1 MLKRATIAAAAAVLA
16 FSGNSAMA
24 TETGTAQLIGAG
36 PNCFKIY
43 IQESGTKYAVDY
55 ASTSTSATI
64 GFVSMLVDFS
74 GWTTITIETD
84 GTQPKDCADGTFYR
98 IIGMHF

>member
-16 FSGNSAMA
+16 FSSNSAMA
-24 TETGTAQLIGAG
+24 TETGTSQLIGAG
-36 PNCFKIY
+36 PNCFKIH

-55 ASTSTSATI
+55 ASTATSATI
-64 GFVSMLVDFS
+64 GFLAMLVDYS

-84 GTQPKDCADGTFYR
+84 GTQPKDCGDGTFYR
-98 IIGMHF
+98 IIGVHF

>member
-16 FSGNSAMA
+16 FGGNSAMA

-36 PNCFKIY
+36 LNCLKIY

-64 GFVSMLVDFS
+64 GFVAMLADYS

-84 GTQPKDCADGTFYR
+84 GTQPKDCSDGTFYR
-98 IIGMHF
+98 IIGVHF